1 MIEWWTQPLLDLG
14 KVDLDQARCVDYL
27 LWQRFR
33 YDYDG
38 PVREVCQRIVA
49 VPRTRHGRLHRRAH
63 RVAVSV
69 PGHADATPP
78 CRVDRRG
85 NLVVN
90 VRLTGALTS
99 VEFSVA
105 ATLRRNGPL
114 IDAALPA
121 TSLRAPGHL
130 RPTARTTADDEL
142 RAVAGELRASSSD
155 DAEFGEAACRLVNAG
170 LDYGFGSTS
179 VQTTAAEAWAIGR
192 GLCQDSAHILLALC
206 RAVGVPARYVSG
218 HLLGEPGCSH
228 AWVEVLVPDGAAAR
242 AIAFD
247 PSNGCRAG
255 PRHLPVAV
263 GRDYADVAPT
273 SGWYR
278 GQARGAGAL
287 TCEKRAGVTAVGF
300 AAVA

>member
-1 MIEWWTQPLLDLG
+1 MINWWERPLLDLG
-14 KVDLDQARCVDYL
+14 SVDLDEARRVDYL

-38 PVREVCQRIVA
+38 PVSDVRQRIVA
-49 VPRTRHGRLHRRAH
+49 VPRARHGALHRRAH
-63 RVAVSV
+63 RVAVTV
-69 PGHADATPP
+69 PGHADASPP

-85 NLVVN
+85 NLVVS
-90 VRLTGALTS
+90 VRLTAVLTA
-99 VEFSVA
+99 VEFTVA
-105 ATLRRNGPL
+105 AALRRDGRL

-142 RAVAGELRASSSD
+142 RAVAGELRATTSD
-155 DAEFGEAACRLVNAG
+155 DAEFGQAACGLVKAR

-179 VQTTAAEAWAIGR
+179 VHTTAAQAWAIRR
-192 GLCQDSAHILLALC
+192 GVCQDSAHILLALC

-218 HLLGEPGCSH
+218 HLLGEPGGSH
-228 AWVEVLVPDGAAAR
+228 AWVEVLVPDRAAAR

-273 SGWYR
+273 SGWYC
-278 GQARGAGAL
+278 GQARGGL
-287 TCEKRAGVTAVGF
+287 TCEKRVGVSAVDV
-300 AAVA
+300 AVVA

>member
-1 MIEWWTQPLLDLG
+1 MIDWWERPLLDLG
-14 KVDLDQARCVDYL
+14 SVDLDEARRVDYL

-38 PVREVCQRIVA
+38 PVSDVRQRIVA
-49 VPRTRHGRLHRRAH
+49 VPRTRHGALHRRAH
-63 RVAVSV
+63 RVAVTV
-69 PGHADATPP
+69 PGHADASPP

-85 NLVVN
+85 NLVVS
-90 VRLTGALTS
+90 VRLTAALTA
-99 VEFSVA
+99 VEFTVA
-105 ATLRRNGPL
+105 AALRRDGRL
-114 IDAALPA
+114 IDVALPA

-142 RAVAGELRASSSD
+142 RAVAGELRATTSD
-155 DAEFGEAACRLVNAG
+155 DVEFGQAACGLVKAR

-179 VQTTAAEAWAIGR
+179 VHTTAAQAWAIGR
-192 GLCQDSAHILLALC
+192 GVCQDSAHILLALC
-206 RAVGVPARYVSG
+206 RAVSVPARYVSG
-218 HLLGEPGCSH
+218 HLLGEPGGSH
-228 AWVEVLVPDGAAAR
+228 AWVEVLVPDRAAAR
-242 AIAFD
+242 AVAFD

-278 GQARGAGAL
+278 GQARGGL
-287 TCEKRAGVTAVGF
+287 TCEKRAGVTAVDV
-300 AAVA
+300 AVVA

>member
-14 KVDLDQARCVDYL
+14 KVDLDQASCVDYL

-121 TSLRAPGHL
+121 TSLR
-130 RPTARTTADDEL
+130 
-142 RAVAGELRASSSD
+142 
-155 DAEFGEAACRLVNAG
+155 
-170 LDYGFGSTS
+170 
-179 VQTTAAEAWAIGR
+179 
-192 GLCQDSAHILLALC
+192 
-206 RAVGVPARYVSG
+206 
-218 HLLGEPGCSH
+218 
-228 AWVEVLVPDGAAAR
+228 
-242 AIAFD
+242 
-247 PSNGCRAG
+247 RAG
-255 PRHLPVAV
+255 PPTADGTNH
-263 GRDYADVAPT
+263 GR
-273 SGWYR
+273 R
-278 GQARGAGAL
+278 
-287 TCEKRAGVTAVGF
+287 
-300 AAVA
+300 